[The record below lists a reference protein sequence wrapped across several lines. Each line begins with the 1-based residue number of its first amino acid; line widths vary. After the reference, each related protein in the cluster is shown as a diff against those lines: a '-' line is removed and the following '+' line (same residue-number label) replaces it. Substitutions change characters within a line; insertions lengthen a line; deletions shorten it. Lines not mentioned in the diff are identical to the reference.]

1 MSKVALVAA
10 FAMLLVACGGGGSST
25 SVPAPSALSY
35 TSPEQATMG
44 KAITPLSPKVTG
56 TVTSYAVSPAL
67 PAGVSLST
75 TSGVISGT
83 PTTTVA
89 QATYTITATNATGS
103 TTFAWVLT
111 VKAATAAGVFI
122 DAPTRGLSYV
132 ASPSG
137 LSGTTDATGAFSFQ
151 AGDTVSFTLG
161 AGSAGSLSIGS
172 VIPSVPSSGAA
183 KLFVLA
189 LNNGVQVAQVLQ
201 SLNHGSA
208 SAMNV
213 SGLTLPAQDLS
224 NLNNYIASGG
234 TALPVSVSTDV
245 QMLAQAQVNSN
256 ASSAGY
262 TFVASGGASVTATLA
277 ALQQTLTQ
285 LGTTSGVDL
294 STVLPGKVVFHQGI
308 STGDS
313 QENYGITY
321 FNSNGTV
328 ANVSNNPND
337 PTSATYTTSSNI
349 LTLNQPGGLIDTIT
363 ISYIDSLQGLWI
375 DSASGGTTGAGSY
388 VFLQSWKPSDIAGK
402 TLTLTGS
409 LGECGGVPLQIVINA
424 TGANFTANC
433 SGSTVQRGIGTV
445 AAAAS
450 IPGVIVF
457 TDSTAPAAVHYAGLV
472 AGGTVASGSVAVVE
486 TVSPGGSA
494 TNGILGLSSK

>member
-1 MSKVALVAA
+1 MSKVAFVAA

-35 TSPEQATMG
+35 TSPVQDTMG
-44 KAITPLSPKVTG
+44 TAMTPRSPTVTG
-56 TVTSYAVSPAL
+56 TVASYSVSPAL

-75 TSGVISGT
+75 TSGAISGT
-83 PTTTVA
+83 PTATA
-89 QATYTITATNATGS
+89 SQATYTITATNATGS

-111 VKAATAAGVFI
+111 VKAATAVGVFI
-122 DAPTRGLSYV
+122 DAPTMGLSYV
-132 ASPSG
+132 DSPSE

-151 AGDTVSFTLG
+151 AGDTVTFTLG
-161 AGSAGSLSIGS
+161 VGSAGSLSIGS

-183 KLFVLA
+183 KLFVLS
-189 LNNGVQVAQVLQ
+189 LNNGLQVAQVLQ

-208 SAMNV
+208 SAMDV

-224 NLNNYIASGG
+224 NLNDYIASGG
-234 TALPVSVSTDV
+234 TALPASVSTDV
-245 QMLAQAQVNSN
+245 QMLAQAQVSSN

-285 LGTTSGVDL
+285 LGTTSAVDL
-294 STVLPGKVVFHQGI
+294 STVLPGKVLFQQGI
-308 STGDS
+308 HTSGS
-313 QENYGITY
+313 LEFGIDY
-321 FNSNGTV
+321 FNSNGTL
-328 ANVSNNPND
+328 AQVSNNPND
-337 PTSATYTTSSNI
+337 STSASYTTSSNI
-349 LTLNQPGGLIDTIT
+349 LTLNQQGGLIDTIT
-363 ISYIDSLQGLWI
+363 VSYIDSLQGLWTE
-375 DSASGGTTGAGSY
+375 SANDGTTGAGSY

-402 TLTLTGS
+402 TLTLTGQ
-409 LGECGGVPLQIVINA
+409 LGECDGMPFQLVIDA

-445 AAAAS
+445 TAAAS

-457 TDSTAPAAVHYAGLV
+457 TDSKAPVAVHYAGLV

-494 TNGILGLSSK
+494 ANGIFGLSSK